1 MKTLLRSSALATM
14 VTLAL
19 SAGISAPAHAQPAPG
34 YESGAAGQAP
44 WVYADQRAAFGVVT
58 RVDSVRAPA
67 TASNPGAGALLGGA
81 IGAVIGR
88 QVGGGSNGRAAG
100 TLVGAVVGAIAGH
113 HIEKS
118 QRGDEVQR
126 VSVQLDNGRI
136 VTFDEASGTDLR
148 VGERVRIDNNRVV
161 RVADARDRY
170 DRRRGDRRYEG
181 GRYDDRYNDQRE
193 RSADLQSPLV

>member
-1 MKTLLRSSALATM
+1 MGRTAATM
-14 VTLAL
+14 V
-19 SAGISAPAHAQPAPG
+19 
-34 YESGAAGQAP
+34 GAAAGAMIGNEIERQH
-44 WVYADQRAAFGVVT
+44 
-58 RVDSVRAPA
+58 
-67 TASNPGAGALLGGA
+67 GAGK
-81 IGAVIGR
+81 R
-88 QVGGGSNGRAAG
+88 E
-100 TLVGAVVGAIAGH
+100 LV
-113 HIEKS
+113 
-118 QRGDEVQR
+118 R